1 MFCAQP
7 KSRLS
12 VQRLSPS
19 TQIPAWGIMFR
30 NMYFSKLIFDIF
42 SPCSGLIVSGFS
54 KRPRGE
60 NIEKLKTYLDQ
71 VINPYKK
78 FKKMYVVDNTTQE
91 FTG

>member
-19 TQIPAWGIMFR
+19 TQIPARGIMFR

-60 NIEKLKTYLDQ
+60 NIDKLKTYLDQ